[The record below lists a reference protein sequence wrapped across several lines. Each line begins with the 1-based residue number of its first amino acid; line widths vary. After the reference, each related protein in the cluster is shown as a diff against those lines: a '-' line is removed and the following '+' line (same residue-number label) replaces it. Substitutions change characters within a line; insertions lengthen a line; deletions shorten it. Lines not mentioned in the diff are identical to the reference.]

1 MTCSTYTTRFRGW
14 RLGSLAVL
22 ACAAAAAAFGSS
34 EPQANTPPADT
45 TSDAPANPPPVDARA
60 AADATTATDTTAAD
74 TATQSDTQAKAETK
88 PRFSGS
94 VQLDNQY
101 SAETDPLRATLSL
114 SFSNPFSSADEID
127 AAYQLA
133 PQDIKQVS
141 VFAASYTTHPLP
153 DGFQPALYFI
163 DANTN
168 VPTSEA
174 AGGVLGKG
182 QIVGMRVSHALPAA
196 GTQSLTLAAEY
207 KHFRNLVPFDEVAEL
222 SSTEISYWGL
232 ALTYAGNWTAPQHQ
246 EGVSLSL
253 NYGPHGGANSADAY
267 AAANFHA
274 QSDYFYVRADGAAL
288 FTLVKGWRLYVRAAG
303 QYTGDSLNINE
314 DYSIAGSDGV
324 RGYLEAEVLGD
335 RALKGTLQLQSPTWQ
350 MGTRFLTDAFIYADA
365 GVAQTLQILAG
376 EPAFRHPRSVGLG
389 MDLVAW
395 KRLSGTLTWARPLAD
410 ADFTRENETRLLF
423 LLRASF

>member
-1 MTCSTYTTRFRGW
+1 M
-14 RLGSLAVL
+14 
-22 ACAAAAAAFGSS
+22 
-34 EPQANTPPADT
+34 
-45 TSDAPANPPPVDARA
+45 
-60 AADATTATDTTAAD
+60 
-74 TATQSDTQAKAETK
+74 
-88 PRFSGS
+88 
-94 VQLDNQY
+94 
-101 SAETDPLRATLSL
+101 
-114 SFSNPFSSADEID
+114 
-127 AAYQLA
+127 
-133 PQDIKQVS
+133 
-141 VFAASYTTHPLP
+141 
-153 DGFQPALYFI
+153 
-163 DANTN
+163 
-168 VPTSEA
+168 
-174 AGGVLGKG
+174 
-182 QIVGMRVSHALPAA
+182 
-196 GTQSLTLAAEY
+196 
-207 KHFRNLVPFDEVAEL
+207 
-222 SSTEISYWGL
+222 
-232 ALTYAGNWTAPQHQ
+232 
-246 EGVSLSL
+246 

-274 QSDYFYVRADGAAL
+274 QADYFYVRADGAAL

-350 MGTRFLTDAFIYADA
+350 MGTRFLTDAFLYADA

>member
-1 MTCSTYTTRFRGW
+1 MTRSTYTTRFAGMRDW
-14 RLGSLAVL
+14 RLASLAAL
-22 ACAAAAAAFGSS
+22 ICAATPAAFGSS
-34 EPQANTPPADT
+34 GPQAPPPPSDT
-45 TSDAPANPPPVDARA
+45 AGDAPANPASADAPA
-60 AADATTATDTTAAD
+60 AAGATTATDTTAAD
-74 TATQSDTQAKAETK
+74 TAAQTDTQTKAEPK
-88 PRFSGS
+88 PRLSGS

-101 SAETDPLRATLSL
+101 SAETDPLRATLSF

-168 VPTSEA
+168 VPTSQA

-182 QIVGMRVSHALPAA
+182 QIIGMRVSHALPFA

-232 ALTYAGNWTAPQHQ
+232 ALTYAGNWTAPKHQ

-253 NYGPHGGANSADAY
+253 NYGPHGGANPGDAY

-303 QYTGDSLNINE
+303 STP
-314 DYSIAGSDGV
+314 A
-324 RGYLEAEVLGD
+324 
-335 RALKGTLQLQSPTWQ
+335 TL
-350 MGTRFLTDAFIYADA
+350 
-365 GVAQTLQILAG
+365 
-376 EPAFRHPRSVGLG
+376 
-389 MDLVAW
+389 
-395 KRLSGTLTWARPLAD
+395 
-410 ADFTRENETRLLF
+410 
-423 LLRASF
+423 

>member
-1 MTCSTYTTRFRGW
+1 MTRSRNTP
-14 RLGSLAVL
+14 RLRKAAGLRLAALAAL
-22 ACAAAAAAFGSS
+22 ACAAAPLACAAQ
-34 EPQANTPPADT
+34 EPQTNPPPAQT
-45 TSDAPANPPPVDARA
+45 PGDAPANPPP
-60 AADATTATDTTAAD
+60 ADAPTAAGATASTTTTAVTETKT
-74 TATQSDTQAKAETK
+74 ETK

-94 VQLDNQY
+94 IQLDNQY
-101 SAETDPLRATLSL
+101 SADTDPLRATLSL
-114 SFSNPFSSADEID
+114 SFNNPFSSADEID

-141 VFAASYTTHPLP
+141 VFAASYTTQPLP

-182 QIVGMRVSHALPAA
+182 QIIGMRVSHSLPAA

-232 ALTYAGNWTAPQHQ
+232 ALTYAGNWTATNHQ

-253 NYGPHGGANSADAY
+253 NYGPHGGANAEDAY

-274 QSDYFYVRADGAAL
+274 QSDYFYVRADGATL
-288 FTLVKGWRLYVRAAG
+288 FTLGKGWRLYLRAAG
-303 QYTGDSLNINE
+303 QYTSDSLNINE

-335 RALKGTLQLQSPTWQ
+335 RGVKGTLQLQSPTWQ
-350 MGTRFLTDAFIYADA
+350 MGTRLLSDAFLFCDA
-365 GVAQTLQILAG
+365 GVAQTLETVAG
-376 EPAFRHPRSVGLG
+376 EPAFTHPRSVGLG

-410 ADFTRENETRLLF
+410 ADFTHENETRLLF
-423 LLRASF
+423 LVRAAF